1 MELKIRFLN
10 CNPLIVTN
18 NIKNYREILDKLCI
32 SYYLPIK
39 YSYRVVNINEK
50 ADICICGVEHTDE
63 SLLKNDEVNILISPV
78 DINYKKYPFYEKF
91 KQLYNSKINIFI
103 QSHICNFNYEKSPF
117 INNPTFVPAIFLK
130 CKYFKENENKYL
142 KIMNTSFQDKK
153 FCLVITRN
161 RDKENMSECIQ
172 TLLNIGQVDFINQAK
187 FDYLLKHSCYESIE
201 FLKLL
206 NKYKF
211 VLTFES
217 SICENHITEKIFN
230 VFFAKSIPIYQGAPN
245 ISRYISNNS
254 FLQYDKT
261 LQHKLR
267 VINASKS
274 IYDKI
279 VNTNKIEYNYAN
291 MYLEHYLDPYLNKEK
306 QVTGFKE
313 QKTQRNLYQT
323 GYL

>member
-32 SYYLPIK
+32 SYYLPSK
-39 YSYRVVNINEK
+39 YSYRVVNKDEK

-63 SLLKNDEVNILISPV
+63 TILKNDEVNILISPV
-78 DINYKKYPFYEKF
+78 DIKNKKYPFYEKF

-103 QSHICNFNYEKSPF
+103 QSHISNFNYEKSPF
-117 INNPTFVPAIFLK
+117 INNPTFIPEIFLK
-130 CKYFKENENKYL
+130 CKYFKDNEYKYE
-142 KIMNTSFQDKK
+142 KYMNTNFEDKK

-161 RDKENMSECIQ
+161 RNKENMSECIQ
-172 TLLNIGQVDFINQAK
+172 NLLKIGEVDFINQAK
-187 FDYLLKHSCYESIE
+187 FDYLLKYSCYESIE
-201 FLKLL
+201 FLKIL

-217 SICENHITEKIFN
+217 SICENYISEKIFN
-230 VFFAKSIPIYQGAPN
+230 VFHAKSIPIYQGAPN
-245 ISRYISNNS
+245 ITRYINKNS
-254 FLQYDKT
+254 FLPYDKT
-261 LQHKLR
+261 MQHKLR
-267 VINASKS
+267 MINASKS

-279 VNTNKIEYNYAN
+279 VNTSKIEYNFAN
-291 MYLEHYLDPYLNKEK
+291 MYLDHYLDPYLSKEK
-306 QVTGFKE
+306 QVTGFKQ
-313 QKTQRNLYQT
+313 QKTRHNVYES